1 MEKDLKDA
9 EARENEKHQN
19 ANGKKGKTKAD
30 DVKGEEIDDAF
41 SQVSAT
47 D

>member
-30 DVKGEEIDDAF
+30 VKGEEIDDAF